1 MEITPKLLKEY
12 CKKDGLYSTPHLN
25 DRLYLHYKG
34 FRAVTNLEAYTG
46 LRVLWLEGNGLTAI
60 SGLSAQT
67 EMRTLYLQENL
78 LERIENLEHMVGGA
92 ARAPPRPAPP
102 ARRPPALFARRAH
115 PPPRTTPRVRRRSS
129 SPSTSPRTRYPAW
142 RGWPPCSS
150 CPPCC

>member
-46 LRVLWLEGNGLTAI
+46 LKVLWLEGNGLTAI

-78 LERIENLEHMVGGA
+78 LERIENLEHMVGA
-92 ARAPPRPAPP
+92 ARAPPPAC
-102 ARRPPALFARRAH
+102 ARHHAQPTH
-115 PPPRTTPRVRRRSS
+115 PHAQPPRAPRRRSS

-142 RGWPPCSS
+142 RGWPPFSS